1 MARNTKLL
9 LKDNKNIAIVYRGQT
24 EQAVQLSIKLAA
36 WLIQKD
42 YDVFTAPEQQTIPGT
57 KLLKGKAAFDKV
69 GLVIVL
75 GGDGTYL
82 RAVRLLEGRQIP
94 ILGFNMGSLG
104 FLTAHHAEDTFKI
117 VEETLNGKMIMRPR
131 SMLQAQLLRKGK
143 IRGTYHAL
151 NDFVIERGSN
161 SQLIYTAIYSE
172 KFLVSEVKADGFIIS
187 SPSGS
192 TAYNLAAG
200 GPIMH
205 PEVAA
210 LIVSPVAPH
219 SLTSRPL
226 IFPDDRELTFKLMS
240 GKEQIAHFIVDG
252 QKQAEI
258 SNDDEIMIKRSHY
271 DHWVVRSPAH
281 NFFHLL
287 REKLKFGDRN

>member
-1 MARNTKLL
+1 MAKTKLS
-9 LKDNKNIAIVYRGQT
+9 LKDNKNIAIVYRIQT
-24 EQAVQLSIKLAA
+24 EQAVQLSAKLAA

-42 YDVFTAPEQQTIPGT
+42 YNVFTAPEQKIVPGT
-57 KLLKGKAAFDKV
+57 KALKGKNAFDNV

-82 RAVRLLEGRQIP
+82 RAVRLLEGRQTP

-117 VEETLNGKMIMRPR
+117 VEDALKGKMILRPR
-131 SMLQAQLLRKGK
+131 SMLQAQIIRKGK
-143 IRGTYHAL
+143 VRGLYHAL
-151 NDFVIERGSN
+151 NDIVIERGSN

-200 GPIMH
+200 GPILH
-205 PEVAA
+205 PETKA
-210 LIVSPVAPH
+210 LVVTPVAPH
-219 SLTSRPL
+219 SLTSRPI
-226 IFPDDRELTFKLMS
+226 IFPDDKNLEFKLMT
-240 GKEQIAHFIVDG
+240 GKEQKAHFIVDG
-252 QKQAEI
+252 QKQTEI
-258 SNDDEIMIKRSHY
+258 TNDDEIVITRSCY
-271 DHWVVRSPAH
+271 DHWVVRAPSH